1 MAGCELLRRAVHYA
15 IASADLIE
23 PPLLAVATPCRAW
36 NLGMLVIHLSES
48 MDAIAEGLTCGVVAL
63 TPGAGRDDE
72 PGSVRSRCARLLAAI
87 PAAPT
92 GELVGIADLSL
103 TDNALA
109 YAGAMEIAVHGW
121 DIAAACG
128 HPRPIPAE
136 LASLLLQAADLLLP
150 ASARPDLFA
159 EPLRPPVPATPSE
172 TLLAFLGRREARAYS
187 AGRTGLAWA
196 GGIDSM
202 ASAAAGRRAWPGIVA
217 GGRTGRGGTCWYSLS
232 SGGVIGRASHTWN
245 LAAQLRATC

>member
-1 MAGCELLRRAVHYA
+1 MTGCELLRRAVRYA
-15 IASADLIE
+15 VVSADLIE

-36 NLGMLVIHLSES
+36 NLGMLLIHLSES
-48 MDAIAEGLTCGVVAL
+48 MDAITEGLTCGVVAL
-63 TPGAGRDDE
+63 TPGVGGE
-72 PGSVRSRCARLLAAI
+72 PRSVRSRGARLLAAI

-121 DIAAACG
+121 DIAVACG

-136 LASLLLQAADLLLP
+136 LAGPLLKAADLLLP

-159 EPLRPPVPATPSE
+159 LPLRPPVPATPSG
-172 TLLAFLGRREARAYS
+172 TLLAFLGRREPRADRN
-187 AGRTGLAWA
+187 G
-196 GGIDSM
+196 
-202 ASAAAGRRAWPGIVA
+202 
-217 GGRTGRGGTCWYSLS
+217 
-232 SGGVIGRASHTWN
+232 
-245 LAAQLRATC
+245 

>member
-1 MAGCELLRRAVHYA
+1 VLLPMTGCELLRRAVHYT
-15 IASADLIE
+15 IISAGLIE

-36 NLGMLVIHLSES
+36 NLGMLLIHLSES

-63 TPGAGRDDE
+63 TPGPDGE

-109 YAGAMEIAVHGW
+109 YAGAMEVAVHGW

-128 HPRPIPAE
+128 RPRPIPPE
-136 LASLLLQAADLLLP
+136 LASPLLKAADLLLP

-159 EPLRPPVPATPSE
+159 EPLRPPVPATPSG
-172 TLLAFLGRREARAYS
+172 TLLAFLGRREA
-187 AGRTGLAWA
+187 
-196 GGIDSM
+196 
-202 ASAAAGRRAWPGIVA
+202 
-217 GGRTGRGGTCWYSLS
+217 
-232 SGGVIGRASHTWN
+232 
-245 LAAQLRATC
+245 